1 MTRKTTLEK
10 PTSRVNT
17 AIVLCCFA
25 LLLVGFSSTLIEG
38 IPTAYH
44 FRTQNHDLGQVAG
57 AVTETE
63 SSYNVTLVNLGDSE
77 IIIGNLGTNDVE
89 ITLRIYCF
97 NYSLDTPVVYEETDL
112 FEAYCWVSVFGDATI
127 EIAREEADALFAFW
141 LNIIERI
148 LVIAP
153 TLAVQWGPL
162 NFVIFA
168 LGIALLIPSLWLLP
182 RSLQKLKDYTEE
194 KS

>member
-1 MTRKTTLEK
+1 MRRKITLEK

-38 IPTAYH
+38 IPAAHHFQTQYH
-44 FRTQNHDLGQVAG
+44 DWGQVAG
-57 AVTETE
+57 SVTEAE
-63 SSYNVTLVNLGDSE
+63 PRYNVTIVNLGDSE
-77 IIIGNLGTNDVE
+77 IIIRYLKTNAVE

-97 NYSLDTPVVYEETDL
+97 NYSLDTPLIYEETNL
-112 FEAYCWVSVFGDATI
+112 IEAYCWVSVFGDATI

-141 LNIIERI
+141 LNTEERI
-148 LVIAP
+148 QVIAP

-162 NFVIFA
+162 NFLIFA
-168 LGIALLIPSLWLLP
+168 LGIVLLIQSLWLLP
-182 RSLQKLKDYTEE
+182 RSLQKLKDNTEE
-194 KS
+194 KN

>member
-1 MTRKTTLEK
+1 MRRKITLEK

-17 AIVLCCFA
+17 AIILCCFA
-25 LLLVGFSSTLIEG
+25 LLLIGFSGTLIEG
-38 IPTAYH
+38 IPAAYH
-44 FRTQNHDLGQVAG
+44 FRTQYHNLGQVAG
-57 AVTETE
+57 AVTDAEP
-63 SSYNVTLVNLGDSE
+63 SYNVTLVNLGDSE
-77 IIIGNLGTNDVE
+77 IIIGNLRTNAVE

-97 NYSLDTPVVYEETDL
+97 NYSSDTPLVYEETDL

-141 LNIIERI
+141 LNIGERI

-153 TLAVQWGPL
+153 TLAVQWGPF
-162 NFVIFA
+162 NFLIFA
-168 LGIALLIPSLWLLP
+168 LGIVLLIPSLWLLP